1 MTAQGWI
8 DQTRDMILSGYV
20 EELLQLA
27 SEADASGTTLSVT
40 GAANSGIVTGVIIEV
55 DLEAMY
61 VTGVSGTDVSV
72 ILSLIHI

>member
-40 GAANSGIVTGVIIEV
+40 GAANPGIV
-55 DLEAMY
+55 DRSY
-61 VTGVSGTDVSV
+61 NRS
-72 ILSLIHI
+72 